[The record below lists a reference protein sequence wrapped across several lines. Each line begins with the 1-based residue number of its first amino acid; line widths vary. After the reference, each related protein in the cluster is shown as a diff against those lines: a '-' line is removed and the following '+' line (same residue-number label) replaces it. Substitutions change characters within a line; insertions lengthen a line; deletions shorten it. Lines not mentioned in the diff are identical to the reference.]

1 MKNRVDMAIQATT
14 VGAGVVGLI
23 IYAVYLFM

>member
-14 VGAGVVGLI
+14 LGAGVVGLI
-23 IYAVYLFM
+23 VYAVYLLV